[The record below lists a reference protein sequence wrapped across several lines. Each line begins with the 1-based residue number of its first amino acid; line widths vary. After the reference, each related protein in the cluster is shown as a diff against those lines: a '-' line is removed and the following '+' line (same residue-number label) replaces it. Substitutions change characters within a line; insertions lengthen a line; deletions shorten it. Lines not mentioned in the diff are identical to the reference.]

1 MTEKIDTQ
9 GMSGPTSKGC
19 KDNVFPKDEDGN
31 PIYPEMKITPLTL
44 LEPQLRIELKDLINE
59 VLDEREYNRKMNG
72 PYDMPEED
80 ETTYTEYKHPLY
92 KHLETK

>member
-31 PIYPEMKITPLTL
+31 PIYPEMKITSLTL

-80 ETTYTEYKHPLY
+80 EPPHVDWTQ
-92 KHLETK
+92 

>member
-9 GMSGPTSKGC
+9 GMSGPTSEGC

-72 PYDMPEED
+72 PYDLSLI
-80 ETTYTEYKHPLY
+80 HI
-92 KHLETK
+92 